1 MIGMADKAVDDLT
14 EAEAGRELERL
25 ANEIA
30 GHDARYH
37 GDDAPTISDAD
48 YDALRRRNAA
58 IERRFP
64 ELIRGDSP
72 SVRVGA
78 EPSSKFAKVRHALP
92 MLSLDNAFS
101 DADVQDFARRVRRF
115 LDMSEDARLDI
126 TAEPKIDGLSL
137 SLRYVNGRL
146 VSAATRGD
154 GTVGE
159 DVTAN
164 ALTIGDIP
172 HRLLG
177 VKPEVFE
184 VRGEVYMSHADFAD
198 LNERLAHGNEP
209 ASDGEGT
216 RAEAGTAT
224 VPDDEVSADDV
235 EAAADEDS
243 EAVAAS
249 GAEGTSITNPKI
261 RQFANP
267 RNAAAGSLRQKDPA
281 ITRSRPLKFFAYA
294 WGEASEVPGKT
305 QTEVVN
311 ALGEMGFSVNPL
323 MARFDTIEG
332 LIDQYRKI
340 EAQRADLGYD
350 IDGVVYKVDDLA
362 LQKELGFVSR
372 SPRWAIAHK
381 FPAEQATTTLE
392 DIDIQVGRTGAM
404 TPVAKLKP
412 VTVGGVVVSNAT
424 LHNEDYIAG
433 RDSNGEP
440 LRKGRDIRVGDT
452 VIVQRAGDVIPQVL
466 DIVMDKRPTGA
477 RPFLFPDHCP
487 VCRSKAVRELNP
499 RTGRPDSK
507 RRCTAGL
514 TCPAQG
520 REGLKHFV
528 SRGALDIEGFG
539 DTYIETLFDAGL
551 VRQPADIFNL
561 TFDPLRDAIEA
572 RRRAV
577 SEVRREAQGKVE
589 PEKPVRKAETS
600 KAIENLLF
608 AIDARRTV
616 PLDRFVFGLGIPQ
629 IGEASA
635 KALARIFDD
644 VPALIAGVDAAAQSR
659 PGEAWQALET
669 TPHIGEK
676 TFSAL
681 VAIDEVE
688 LARDDYDP
696 LKDKTVGLKVNQRAA
711 LKERFGDAAGVRK
724 VIMGAKA
731 EAPGEAF
738 ARLAT
743 DGDIGPVATQS
754 LFQFFAE
761 DHNRGAVQA
770 LMAAGVST
778 TNERAPPPAHSPV
791 AGLTIVFTGSLERMT
806 RDEAKEM
813 AEALGARTAGSV
825 SKKTDL
831 VVAGPGAGS
840 KLDKAKEFGVEVIDE
855 DAWFRRI
862 GTES

>member
-1 MIGMADKAVDDLT
+1 MSGMAYKATDDLT
-14 EAEAGRELERL
+14 TSEAEEELARL
-25 ANEIA
+25 AREIA

-58 IERRFP
+58 LERRFP
-64 ELIRGDSP
+64 DLVRDDSP
-72 SVRVGA
+72 SVRVGSA
-78 EPSSKFAKVRHALP
+78 PSSKFAKVRHALP

-101 DADVQDFARRVRRF
+101 DADVEDFARRVRRF
-115 LDMSEDARLDI
+115 LDLKDDARLAI

-137 SLRYVNGRL
+137 SLRYEKGRL

-154 GTVGE
+154 GAVGE

-164 ALTIGDIP
+164 ALTIDDIP
-172 HRLLG
+172 HRLAG
-177 VKPEVFE
+177 VKPDTFE
-184 VRGEVYMSHADFAD
+184 VRGEVYMSHADFIE
-198 LNERLAHGNEP
+198 LNAGLMVDAESFAVT
-209 ASDGEGT
+209 DGET
-216 RAEAGTAT
+216 EEVEAFEAG
-224 VPDDEVSADDV
+224 
-235 EAAADEDS
+235 
-243 EAVAAS
+243 S
-249 GAEGTSITNPKI
+249 GLTKV

-267 RNAAAGSLRQKDPA
+267 RNAAAGSLRQKNPA

-305 QTEVVN
+305 QTEMVE
-311 ALGEMGFSVNPL
+311 ALGTMGFAVNPL
-323 MARFDTIEG
+323 MARFDTIDG

-381 FPAEQATTTLE
+381 FPAEQAMTTLQG
-392 DIDIQVGRTGAM
+392 IDIQVGRTGAM

-433 RDSNGEP
+433 HDSNGDL
-440 LRKGRDIRVGDT
+440 LREGRDIRIGDT

-466 DIVMDKRPTGA
+466 DVFMDKRPKSA
-477 RPFLFPDHCP
+477 EPFVFPDHCP
-487 VCRSKAVRELNP
+487 VCGSKAVREMNP

-561 TFDPLRDAIEA
+561 TFEPLRDAIET

-577 SEVRREAQGKVE
+577 SEARREAQGKLE
-589 PEKPVRKAETS
+589 PDKPARKAETS
-600 KAIENLLF
+600 KAIENLLA
-608 AIDARRTV
+608 AIDDRRTV

-629 IGEASA
+629 IGETSS
-635 KALARIFDD
+635 KALARLFDD
-644 VPALIAGVDAAAQSR
+644 VPALIAGVDDAARSR

-669 TPHIGEK
+669 TPHIGDK
-676 TFSAL
+676 TFAAL
-681 VAIDEVE
+681 TAVGDAQ
-688 LARDDYDP
+688 LAKDDYDP
-696 LKDKTVGLKVNQRAA
+696 LRDKGLGLKVNQCAA
-711 LKERFGDAAGVRK
+711 LKERFADAAGVRK
-724 VIMGAKA
+724 AIAKA
-731 EAPGEAF
+731 RREAPGEAF
-738 ARLAT
+738 DRLST

-761 DHNRGAVQA
+761 DHNRGAVEA
-770 LMAAGVST
+770 LLKAGVKT
-778 TNERAPPPAHSPV
+778 INERAAPPADSPV
-791 AGLTIVFTGSLERMT
+791 AGLTIVFTGSLEQMT
-806 RDEAKEM
+806 RDEAKSM

-855 DAWFRRI
+855 DGWFRRI
-862 GTES
+862 GRES